1 MCSEELRQE
10 EIDALLNKAVK
21 RVSVEKS
28 TEYAAPQEGATP
40 DFERLLD
47 VPLDVRVRLGEAELT
62 LVDVAR
68 LSEGSLIKL
77 DRAPGEG
84 VDIIVNG
91 HLFARGETVIVDEQ
105 FTVKIT
111 ELMVK
116 NLQESA

>member
-1 MCSEELRQE
+1 MSTEELRQE

-21 RVSVEKS
+21 RVHVDKT
-28 TEYAAPQEGATP
+28 TEQSAVVTGVP
-40 DFERLLD
+40 DFDRLLD
-47 VPLDVRVRLGEAELT
+47 VPLDVRVRLGEAEMT
-62 LVDVAR
+62 LADVAG
-68 LSEGSLIKL
+68 LNEGSLIKL
-77 DRAPGEG
+77 DRMPGEG

-116 NLQESA
+116 GLQESA